1 MQSPN
6 LSMFKFSKTISNEV
20 SSFDANMQKV
30 SQPVELFGQ
39 EYTKE
44 RLEYWFWSNTFHY
57 HARMGLLKFPSFL
70 LPEGCLLFS
79 TFLCNRFY
87 EKTIFKGRHT
97 KQAGLSSSRTCCYQY
112 CNLVVKRASFSDV
125 CRHVCFHCFCSVVAI
140 TFKRQMKVI
149 SACCSCPI
157 FYSSEPPLFS
167 LPHVCVPSK
176 WVNKNHKENLQ
187 IMQDR

>member
-30 SQPVELFGQ
+30 SQPVELLAKNIRRRGWNIDF
-39 EYTKE
+39 EAT
-44 RLEYWFWSNTFHY
+44 LSIT

-97 KQAGLSSSRTCCYQY
+97 KQAGLE
-112 CNLVVKRASFSDV
+112 
-125 CRHVCFHCFCSVVAI
+125 HVATSTAI
-140 TFKRQMKVI
+140 
-149 SACCSCPI
+149 
-157 FYSSEPPLFS
+157 
-167 LPHVCVPSK
+167 
-176 WVNKNHKENLQ
+176 
-187 IMQDR
+187 

>member
-1 MQSPN
+1 
-6 LSMFKFSKTISNEV
+6 MFQFSKTISNEV

-30 SQPVELFGQ
+30 SQPVELLAKNIRRRGWNIDF
-39 EYTKE
+39 EAT
-44 RLEYWFWSNTFHY
+44 LSIT

-79 TFLCNRFY
+79 TFLWNRFY

-97 KQAGLSSSRTCCYQY
+97 KQAGLFSSRTCCYQY

-125 CRHVCFHCFCSVVAI
+125 CSHVCFHCFCSVVAI

-167 LPHVCVPSK
+167 LPHVCLPSK

-187 IMQDR
+187 IMQDSIT

>member
-1 MQSPN
+1 MSMQSPN

-30 SQPVELFGQ
+30 SQPVELLAKNIRRRGWNIDF
-39 EYTKE
+39 EAT
-44 RLEYWFWSNTFHY
+44 LSIT

-149 SACCSCPI
+149 SASCCSSAGLVPLLQ
-157 FYSSEPPLFS
+157 SS
-167 LPHVCVPSK
+167 VPSGSPQNYIIK
-176 WVNKNHKENLQ
+176 RIDQE
-187 IMQDR
+187 